1 MSDTT
6 YVHEVTQR
14 QGLRVTLTMDA
25 AEVRAMADIASAA
38 IDGCVLSPEGEI
50 DDAVL
55 GNAENVY
62 KWATKAANTLEYTGG
77 IRNSDSE

>member
-6 YVHEVTQR
+6 YVQEITR
-14 QGLRVTLTMDA
+14 GRGIRVTLTMDA
-25 AEVRAMADIASAA
+25 AEARAMADIASAA

-50 DDAVL
+50 DEAVI

-62 KWATKAANTLEYTGG
+62 KWATKAAHTLDLAMGPST
-77 IRNSDSE
+77 SDEE